1 MIEIKSKLTTAPVAK
16 IKKIIRDGQ
25 KQPEPQNLVDNKD
38 AKDEEEGIGETDPQH
53 IDEIV

>member
-1 MIEIKSKLTTAPVAK
+1 MIEITPILTTPPIPK

-25 KQPEPQNLVDNKD
+25 KPDDQKQLDQKD
-38 AKDEEEGIGETDPQH
+38 KDSKDDDSNEQAQH

>member
-1 MIEIKSKLTTAPVAK
+1 MIDIAPILTTAPIPK

-25 KQPEPQNLVDNKD
+25 KPPEKKQSKQNENNKKGGGD
-38 AKDEEEGIGETDPQH
+38 GNEPQH

>member
-1 MIEIKSKLTTAPVAK
+1 MIEIAPILTTPPIPK

-25 KQPEPQNLVDNKD
+25 KSSEQQAQQNKD
-38 AKDEEEGIGETDPQH
+38 KNKEEESNGSEPTH

>member
-1 MIEIKSKLTTAPVAK
+1 MIEITPILTTPPIPK

-25 KQPEPQNLVDNKD
+25 KPDDQKQSAPKD
-38 AKDEEEGIGETDPQH
+38 KDSKEDGSSEQVQH